1 MSLGAKVLRELHVFF
16 VAKWQQIKKLMFFL
30 YRMKMQKKRCIRF
43 AKTYVTG
50 SEESW
55 VIRQKRFDGWL
66 QGTGGKMKEV
76 AQIHLWFIPGKAV
89 SLTHY
94 IFHILVVQLFSAL
107 SLSYLSQTTTPTWVA
122 SPVTL
127 CLTKT
132 NKQKKKYE
140 KSWFSTKKNDIR
152 NKHVEWNK
160 TQVTVHS
167 QKIKELTAFYK

>member
-1 MSLGAKVLRELHVFF
+1 MSLGAKVLRELQVFF
-16 VAKWQQIKKLMFFL
+16 VAKWEQIKKLMFFL
-30 YRMKMQKKRCIRF
+30 YRIKMQKKRRICF
-43 AKTYVTG
+43 AKTCVTG

-55 VIRQKRFDGWL
+55 VTRQKRFNGWL

-94 IFHILVVQLFSAL
+94 IFHILFVQLFSAL
-107 SLSYLSQTTTPTWVA
+107 SRSYLSQTTTPTWVA

-132 NKQKKKYE
+132 NKKKCE